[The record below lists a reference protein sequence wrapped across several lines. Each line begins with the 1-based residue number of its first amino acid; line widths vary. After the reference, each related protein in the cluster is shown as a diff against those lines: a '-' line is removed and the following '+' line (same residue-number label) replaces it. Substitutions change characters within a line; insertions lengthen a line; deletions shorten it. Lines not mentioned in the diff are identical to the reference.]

1 MQVKKPFAELS
12 SFRFKHIFKGGFN
25 LGRILGTFEFE
36 AMVYQE
42 LIPTLNKVSSKVKL
56 GTTVPMVFVQDQKGQ
71 EALILDHMKQYG
83 WRDAMNKKQGL
94 DLDHIQMALEWLAK
108 FHGLSHVLMQNQPD
122 FLRKYKPI
130 NQRLDE
136 ATKSMMKN
144 ARQNLAGR
152 LTKSVA
158 FLETEENPKKYTDWI
173 TGLFAKNVVIDDLKD
188 KMQTP
193 TEFGF
198 NAINHLDTWF
208 NNMLFQYNEKN
219 QVQEVLFLDF
229 QGSGYCNVGNDLAML
244 LLSSTTKEFRDQNL
258 KKVLMHYLKSL
269 KDTVLKASNKDLK
282 YSMAD
287 LEKDYRFGL
296 PVGLT
301 FCFNALPMILCE
313 PEDVIDFST
322 VNFDDVK
329 AQKTFVANAS
339 DSFNNILKTN
349 ANVQTR
355 LRGILDDMI
364 DAQIL

>member
-1 MQVKKPFAELS
+1 
-12 SFRFKHIFKGGFN
+12 
-25 LGRILGTFEFE
+25 
-36 AMVYQE
+36 
-42 LIPTLNKVSSKVKL
+42 
-56 GTTVPMVFVQDQKGQ
+56 
-71 EALILDHMKQYG
+71 
-83 WRDAMNKKQGL
+83 
-94 DLDHIQMALEWLAK
+94 
-108 FHGLSHVLMQNQPD
+108 
-122 FLRKYKPI
+122 
-130 NQRLDE
+130 
-136 ATKSMMKN
+136 
-144 ARQNLAGR
+144 
-152 LTKSVA
+152 
-158 FLETEENPKKYTDWI
+158 
-173 TGLFAKNVVIDDLKD
+173 
-188 KMQTP
+188 
-193 TEFGF
+193 
-198 NAINHLDTWF
+198 
-208 NNMLFQYNEKN
+208 MLFQNNEKN

-229 QGSGYCNVGNDLAML
+229 QGSGYCNVGNDIAML

-282 YSMAD
+282 YSMED

-313 PEDVIDFST
+313 PEDVI
-322 VNFDDVK
+322 DDVK

>member
-1 MQVKKPFAELS
+1 
-12 SFRFKHIFKGGFN
+12 
-25 LGRILGTFEFE
+25 
-36 AMVYQE
+36 MVYQE
-42 LIPTLNKVSSKVKL
+42 LIPSLNKVSSKVKL
-56 GTTVPMVFVQDQKGQ
+56 GTTVPMVYVQDAKGQ

-83 WRDAMNKKQGL
+83 WRDAKNKKQGL
-94 DLDHIQMALEWLAK
+94 DLDHIQMAMEWLAK

-122 FLRKYKPI
+122 FLRRYKPM

-158 FLETEENPKKYTDWI
+158 LLETEGNKYTNWI

-198 NAINHLDTWF
+198 NAICHLDTWF

-258 KKVLMHYLKSL
+258 KKILMHYLQSL
-269 KDTVLKASNKDLK
+269 KDTVLTASDGQEDLK
-282 YSMAD
+282 YSMED

-322 VNFDDVK
+322 VDFQDVK
-329 AQKTFVANAS
+329 AQKAFVANAS

-349 ANVQTR
+349 VNVQKR